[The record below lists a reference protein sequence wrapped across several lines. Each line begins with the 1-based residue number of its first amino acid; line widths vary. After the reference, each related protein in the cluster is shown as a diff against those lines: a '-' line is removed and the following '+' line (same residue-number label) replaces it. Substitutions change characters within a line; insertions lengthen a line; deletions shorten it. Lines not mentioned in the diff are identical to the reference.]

1 MPFGGTPL
9 LYDTHQDDFPC
20 GGRYSRY
27 DPHNGPFPSFFVGTK
42 SHYYKMNDLHSL
54 PSYTTSLYYGSSLGW
69 DYHNLGVL
77 NADKMSLTPPMEGT
91 TPSFSPQHSDFSTGY
106 LEDALIQSCER
117 SKRRRLLPFSDDD
130 EHSKSSIDDLEESFW
145 NFNPIWHQPMDN
157 FNFYCMNQIERICG
171 FSDEHIS
178 TLRNRI
184 SEEANILVAETKTPE
199 ETIISAFDQ
208 SPNSSSSSYKQAVTS
223 KSTDPTITPGDS
235 EEKKVITGRV
245 VYPFA
250 MVKPG
255 GREGD
260 VTLNDINE
268 RILMPPTRPVRHP
281 VGDFA
286 CRPCVSAE
294 GPGLSG
300 KAVVALTRIH
310 TQGRGTI
317 TIIRTKG

>member
-1 MPFGGTPL
+1 
-9 LYDTHQDDFPC
+9 
-20 GGRYSRY
+20 
-27 DPHNGPFPSFFVGTK
+27 
-42 SHYYKMNDLHSL
+42 MNHLHSL
-54 PSYTTSLYYGSSLGW
+54 SYTTTTSLCGSSLGW

-77 NADKMSLTPPMEGT
+77 NADKMSLMPAMEGSTPP
-91 TPSFSPQHSDFSTGY
+91 FSPQHSDFSTGY
-106 LEDALIQSCER
+106 LEDALLESCER
-117 SKRRRLLPFSDDD
+117 SKRRRLMPCAD
-130 EHSKSSIDDLEESFW
+130 ELSKSFIDDLEQSFW
-145 NFNPIWHQPMDN
+145 NFNPLWHQPVEN
-157 FNFYCMNQIERICG
+157 FNFYCMNQIERFCG

-178 TLRNRI
+178 TSR
-184 SEEANILVAETKTPE
+184 SEEANILLAETKTPE
-199 ETIISAFDQ
+199 ETISA
-208 SPNSSSSSYKQAVTS
+208 SESLNSSSSSYKQPVTC
-223 KSTDPTITPGDS
+223 KIIDPTVSPAGS
-235 EEKKVITGRV
+235 EEMRKKKVL
-245 VYPFA
+245 YPFA
-250 MVKPG
+250 LVKPG

-286 CRPCVSAE
+286 CRPCVSTE

>member
-1 MPFGGTPL
+1 
-9 LYDTHQDDFPC
+9 
-20 GGRYSRY
+20 
-27 DPHNGPFPSFFVGTK
+27 
-42 SHYYKMNDLHSL
+42 MNHLHSL
-54 PSYTTSLYYGSSLGW
+54 AYTPTSTSSLFGSSLGW
-69 DYHNLGVL
+69 DCHNLGVL
-77 NADKMSLTPPMEGT
+77 NADKMSSMAGMEGST
-91 TPSFSPQHSDFSTGY
+91 TPSLSPQHSDFSTGY
-106 LEDALIQSCER
+106 LEDALIESCER
-117 SKRRRLLPFSDDD
+117 SKRRRLLPSTTD
-130 EHSKSSIDDLEESFW
+130 EHSKSFIDDLEQSFW
-145 NFNPIWHQPMDN
+145 NFNPLWHQPVEN
-157 FNFYCMNQIERICG
+157 FNFYCMNQIERFCG

-178 TLRNRI
+178 TSI
-184 SEEANILVAETKTPE
+184 SEEANILLAENKTPE
-199 ETIISAFDQ
+199 ETISA
-208 SPNSSSSSYKQAVTS
+208 SESLNSSSSSYKQPLTCKITDPAVT
-223 KSTDPTITPGDS
+223 PTASDDNETR
-235 EEKKVITGRV
+235 KKVVTRV

-286 CRPCVSAE
+286 CRPCVSTE

-310 TQGRGTI
+310 TQGRRGTI

>member
-1 MPFGGTPL
+1 MDGTA
-9 LYDTHQDDFPC
+9 H
-20 GGRYSRY
+20 
-27 DPHNGPFPSFFVGTK
+27 
-42 SHYYKMNDLHSL
+42 
-54 PSYTTSLYYGSSLGW
+54 
-69 DYHNLGVL
+69 
-77 NADKMSLTPPMEGT
+77 
-91 TPSFSPQHSDFSTGY
+91 SFSPQDSDDFSTGY
-106 LEDALIQSCER
+106 LEDALIEFGER
-117 SKRRRLLPFSDDD
+117 SKRRRLLPYADD
-130 EHSKSSIDDLEESFW
+130 EQSKCSNIDDLDKSLW
-145 NFNPIWHQPMDN
+145 NFNPIWHQPLE
-157 FNFYCMNQIERICG
+157 NFYCMNQIERICG

-178 TLRNRI
+178 TFRSRI
-184 SEEANILVAETKTPE
+184 NEEPNILLAETKTSE
-199 ETIISAFDQ
+199 ETISASE
-208 SPNSSSSSYKQAVTS
+208 SPNSSSSSYKEPVTS
-223 KSTDPTITPGDS
+223 KTTNTPAVTNHTGSS
-235 EEKKVITGRV
+235 EEIRSKKVITRV

-250 MVKPG
+250 LVKPG

-286 CRPCVSAE
+286 CRPCVSAD

>member
-1 MPFGGTPL
+1 
-9 LYDTHQDDFPC
+9 
-20 GGRYSRY
+20 
-27 DPHNGPFPSFFVGTK
+27 
-42 SHYYKMNDLHSL
+42 MNELHSL
-54 PSYTTSLYYGSSLGW
+54 AYTSSLYGSSLGW
-69 DYHNLGVL
+69 DCHNLGVL
-77 NADKMSLTPPMEGT
+77 NADKMSLMPAMEGS

-106 LEDALIQSCER
+106 LEDALIESCER
-117 SKRRRLLPFSDDD
+117 SKRRRLLPFAAD
-130 EHSKSSIDDLEESFW
+130 ELSKSSIEDLEQSFL
-145 NFNPIWHQPMDN
+145 NFNPIWHQPLEN

-178 TLRNRI
+178 TLRSRI
-184 SEEANILVAETKTPE
+184 SEEPNILVEETKTPE
-199 ETIISAFDQ
+199 ETMSASE
-208 SPNSSSSSYKQAVTS
+208 SPNSYSSSYKQPITS
-223 KSTDPTITPGDS
+223 KITDPTVTPSGN
-235 EEKKVITGRV
+235 EEKRQNKVITRV

-286 CRPCVSAE
+286 CRPCVSTE